1 MAPSR
6 TIEPGLLIGGGVLFL
21 SVVGVATWFVLTRPP
36 DREVIRRAI
45 PDATTADSTQPGTT
59 TPAPQTHAAAPMS
72 SSKPAAARSANGKAA
87 VAPPIAIGA
96 DAAGGE
102 GSTPARSI
110 QQRGPQPQTTAPSRS
125 ASTAVAADGRTFGA
139 GDRNVTPPVPLNT
152 PEFTPIRLGLDPDL
166 VQLEVVVNER
176 GFVESA
182 KVTKDPQTLADTML
196 YSMALQSVRSWRFVP
211 ATLDGRPVRYRNVLA
226 FDSNGRAVPR

>member
-1 MAPSR
+1 
-6 TIEPGLLIGGGVLFL
+6 
-21 SVVGVATWFVLTRPP
+21 
-36 DREVIRRAI
+36 
-45 PDATTADSTQPGTT
+45 
-59 TPAPQTHAAAPMS
+59 
-72 SSKPAAARSANGKAA
+72 
-87 VAPPIAIGA
+87 
-96 DAAGGE
+96 
-102 GSTPARSI
+102 
-110 QQRGPQPQTTAPSRS
+110 
-125 ASTAVAADGRTFGA
+125 VAADGRTFGA